1 MKSFSSKTQ
10 SCVLYISTSASRKL
24 YKYIY
29 VYVYIYKFEF
39 MCVLLD
45 FISVFNFDKT
55 KAFVLLVKLLSTEN
69 KLPKQKCLHYFQTYN
84 LNKEIKW
91 IINMNYLFIIV
102 GFPVS
107 FYMCM

>member
-1 MKSFSSKTQ
+1 
-10 SCVLYISTSASRKL
+10 
-24 YKYIY
+24 
-29 VYVYIYKFEF
+29 

-84 LNKEIKW
+84 LNKEIKK
-91 IINMNYLFIIV
+91 NYQHELLIHNS
-102 GFPVS
+102 GFPIL
-107 FYMCM
+107 YMYVI